1 MFFLMNQLINLCI
14 INILFILN
22 LFVFLFFVNQKQM
35 QCKEKNVLKMY
46 NEFICLLK
54 YFGEILLR
62 VFEREVLGD
71 VNICILFYY
80 MILIMYRGFNNIK
93 YF

>member
-1 MFFLMNQLINLCI
+1 
-14 INILFILN
+14 
-22 LFVFLFFVNQKQM
+22 
-35 QCKEKNVLKMY
+35 MY

-71 VNICILFYY
+71 VNIYILFYY